1 MMQQVNSICELLL
14 VFNSDY
20 ASCTD
25 EKNLNFSYPFNAITD
40 ADSLDFTMLFGL
52 WMIISH
58 VCKKKCGDKFSHR
71 DTVHEWQT
79 DRQMER

>member
-40 ADSLDFTMLFGL
+40 ADSLDFTMLFAL
-52 WMIISH
+52 
-58 VCKKKCGDKFSHR
+58 
-71 DTVHEWQT
+71 
-79 DRQMER
+79 